1 VRPLEQQQTPRPRVA
16 ALVAAGAASADV
28 FAAIAGEVAQ
38 VLRPRLVEIVRWER
52 DGSVTVVGAW
62 GHGPRAAVAREQLCS
77 GGPFRAGLA
86 AGAPIVLDGESWGH
100 IGIAMEEGAPLPDGV
115 EEQLAAITE
124 LVATAIAS
132 GATRE
137 QLVRL
142 AEEQDALRRVATLVA
157 RGAPPAEVFD
167 AVAGELGRLLEV
179 GSSGLLRFES
189 EHTATVVAGWGRL
202 GEIVPVGARL
212 PLGGA
217 NVVSEIARTGKPV
230 RVDDFGRVGSGPIAE
245 HARRLNTGSSTGAPL
260 VVAGRLWGAIVV
272 AALDDGSLPPDA
284 QPRLEQFVE
293 LVGTAIANA
302 EARVELARL
311 ADEQAALRRVATL
324 VAEEVPAEVLFA
336 KVGEEVARVLGPGIE
351 AAIVP
356 RDDDVPAE
364 PVALT
369 CPIVI
374 TGGVW
379 GALVVTHRDG
389 VPFPPDTERRV
400 SQFAELVATAIA
412 NERARV
418 ELRRLAEE
426 QAALHR
432 VATLVAEAAPPP
444 VVFDAVIV
452 EVAQLL
458 GAGLVG
464 LMRAEGSDEVTIVA
478 NRGHDPA
485 IVRAGMRMRLEGD
498 SVTARVLR
506 TGRSARIDLSREGA
520 GQIADLGRRVMG
532 TGGQT
537 IGAPVTV
544 EGRRWGVMTATWR
557 APNQPPP
564 DVEERLVGFGQLLGT
579 AIANADSRHQLT
591 ASRARVLTAGDEARR
606 RVVRDLHDGAQQRL
620 VHTIVTLKL
629 ARRTLKQ
636 DGARA
641 AELLAE
647 ASSHAEQSNAE
658 LRELAHGILPSVLT
672 HGGLRAGVDAVVS
685 RLDLPVELSIT
696 GRRLSPEIEA
706 SAYFIVAEALTNV
719 VKHAQASG
727 ARVTA
732 DIDDGTLRLEV
743 SDDGIGG
750 ADIHGHGLLGIGDRV
765 AALGGR
771 MRIESPRG
779 GGTLLTAELPLT
791 PGSPAGW

>member
-1 VRPLEQQQTPRPRVA
+1 MARAPRWPVSSCAPAGRSGPVRRRERRSSSTANR
-16 ALVAAGAASADV
+16 GGTTAS
-28 FAAIAGEVAQ
+28 
-38 VLRPRLVEIVRWER
+38 RWR
-52 DGSVTVVGAW
+52 K
-62 GHGPRAAVAREQLCS
+62 
-77 GGPFRAGLA
+77 
-86 AGAPIVLDGESWGH
+86 
-100 IGIAMEEGAPLPDGV
+100 GAPLPDGV

-132 GATRE
+132 GATRD

-142 AEEQDALRRVATLVA
+142 ADEQDALRRVATLVA
-157 RGAPPAEVFD
+157 RGAPPGEVLD

-202 GEIVPVGARL
+202 GEVVPVGARL

-230 RVDDFGRVGSGPIAE
+230 RMDDFVRVGSGPIAE
-245 HARRLNTGSSTGAPL
+245 RARRLNTGSSTGAPL

-324 VAEEVPAEVLFA
+324 VAEEVPAEALFG
-336 KVGEEVARVLGPGIE
+336 KVSAEVVRVLGPEIE
-351 AAIVP
+351 SAIVP
-356 RDDDVPAE
+356 FEDDETTTAPAE
-364 PVALT
+364 PASIS
-369 CPIVI
+369 CPIVV

-379 GALVVTHRDG
+379 GALVVT
-389 VPFPPDTERRV
+389 T
-400 SQFAELVATAIA
+400 ATACRSRPTPSA
-412 NERARV
+412 ACRSSPSSWPRRSRTSGRASSYAASRK
-418 ELRRLAEE
+418 E
-426 QAALHR
+426 QAALRR
-432 VATLVAEAAPPP
+432 VATLVAEAPPPP

-498 SVTARVLR
+498 SVTARVR

-520 GQIADLGRRVMG
+520 GQIADLGRRVMA

-557 APNQPPP
+557 APDQPPP
-564 DVEERLVGFGQLLGT
+564 DAEERLVGFGQLLGT

-629 ARRTLKQ
+629 ARRVLKQ

-641 AELLAE
+641 EELLAE

-706 SAYFIVAEALTNV
+706 SAYFIIAEALTNV

-732 DIDDGTLRLEV
+732 HIDDGTLRLQV

-750 ADIHGHGLLGIGDRV
+750 ADTHGHGLLGIGDRV

-791 PGSPAGW
+791 FGSPASWQGVG